1 MKTIYTLILTVFC
14 SWMIYGNGKKDT
26 INNKKDT
33 LQQIIYDFAK
43 GKYDKYDIKPKR
55 GKPVSLKIKNINPL
69 FYEINIKYEDKT
81 ISYQNLD
88 IEQAKKS
95 LDEIQQNN
103 YYKMQESFVFA
114 EENVTLLASGDSKK
128 NNERNE
134 IDKEYL
140 KIDKNLLQI
149 NFLEN
154 KANSI
159 KNKIQWQDSIK
170 IENYEKKYDSIQNE
184 IKKLKEINI
193 SSNYTIKSILQKS
206 NDENLLKDNINKRID
221 KLNKIYN
228 KYINTTREIIKLN
241 QNYNNYIDK
250 VISPELTYKSYKE
263 IIENQKNNLLLK
275 KCYEGNKNIKCDS
288 LKDKILPIENTF
300 LLNKEKLAY
309 AYGVFKVYPE
319 FYQAIISETNDFISF
334 LNYSVLNSFENS
346 DFMKSVLTKDIE
358 RIQKSIKIADDVVQ
372 KINLSKKL
380 NQVEI
385 LDRIFRDEQTFEY
398 VSAPIQGEEDYVEFD
413 VVIKSKRNLN
423 DTYSVNNDKSFK
435 YFEYLTGGI
444 RFDFSIGTV
453 FDFGTVDKK
462 YTLDSSNKIQRLN
475 NNKYNPTIAGI
486 FHASFRNTSD
496 FALGFSLGT
505 SFNTDFSFN
514 SIFPGISLLMG
525 KRNKFILTAGP
536 SFRLVDELK
545 SNYKEEMQLNNTIAD
560 EDLLTKN
567 FKIGAFVGISY
578 NLTPKQKDTLKLK

>member
-69 FYEINIKYEDKT
+69 FYEINIKSEDKT

-184 IKKLKEINI
+184 IK
-193 SSNYTIKSILQKS
+193 S
-206 NDENLLKDNINKRID
+206 
-221 KLNKIYN
+221 
-228 KYINTTREIIKLN
+228 
-241 QNYNNYIDK
+241 
-250 VISPELTYKSYKE
+250 
-263 IIENQKNNLLLK
+263 
-275 KCYEGNKNIKCDS
+275 
-288 LKDKILPIENTF
+288 
-300 LLNKEKLAY
+300 
-309 AYGVFKVYPE
+309 
-319 FYQAIISETNDFISF
+319 
-334 LNYSVLNSFENS
+334 
-346 DFMKSVLTKDIE
+346 
-358 RIQKSIKIADDVVQ
+358 
-372 KINLSKKL
+372 
-380 NQVEI
+380 
-385 LDRIFRDEQTFEY
+385 
-398 VSAPIQGEEDYVEFD
+398 
-413 VVIKSKRNLN
+413 
-423 DTYSVNNDKSFK
+423 
-435 YFEYLTGGI
+435 
-444 RFDFSIGTV
+444 
-453 FDFGTVDKK
+453 
-462 YTLDSSNKIQRLN
+462 
-475 NNKYNPTIAGI
+475 
-486 FHASFRNTSD
+486 
-496 FALGFSLGT
+496 
-505 SFNTDFSFN
+505 
-514 SIFPGISLLMG
+514 
-525 KRNKFILTAGP
+525 
-536 SFRLVDELK
+536 
-545 SNYKEEMQLNNTIAD
+545 
-560 EDLLTKN
+560 
-567 FKIGAFVGISY
+567 
-578 NLTPKQKDTLKLK
+578 